1 MPVLSKQIPS
11 PMEHRQISQ
20 IQKVSVIVNPASGGS
35 GVPLRELNEALAP
48 FESTI
53 QVTQTEDDGIR
64 FCREAVSR
72 DADLIIVYGG
82 DGTISQVLNGLEGSG
97 IPLLILRGGTG
108 NLIAD
113 ELSLPIGITESLS
126 LFSGGSAR
134 VRPVDL
140 GMINQ
145 TTCFVLRC
153 GCGLEVKALQETVF
167 EGKSDWGKLAYA
179 GGLWKALSEQE
190 PIDFRIW
197 IDDATEPIEESGIAL
212 TVANAGRIGA
222 GPLLISP
229 NVNMSDGLL
238 DVCLIEKAALKTVM
252 ELISSN
258 LSGGNA
264 PVTNLETPSLIRVQQ
279 AKRIR
284 VETGTTVE
292 FQADGDVIG
301 MTPFEI
307 EVRPAAAWVVVSPE
321 REDGVAS

>member
-1 MPVLSKQIPS
+1 MV
-11 PMEHRQISQ
+11 HRL
-20 IQKVSVIVNPASGGS
+20 VSHIRKIAVIVNPASGGS
-35 GVPLRELNEALAP
+35 EAPLRELNEALSP

-53 QVTQTEDDGIR
+53 QVTQTAGDGIR
-64 FCREAVSR
+64 FCEEAVSNGV
-72 DADLIIVYGG
+72 DLIIVYGG
-82 DGTISQVLNGLEGSG
+82 DGTISQVLDGLGGSG

-113 ELSLPIGITESLS
+113 ELNLPVGIAENLA
-126 LFSGGSAR
+126 LFAGGEVR

-140 GMINQ
+140 GIINQ

-153 GCGLEVKALQETVF
+153 GCGLEVTALQETVY

-179 GGLWKALSEQE
+179 GGLWKALSGQE

-197 IDDATEPIEESGIAL
+197 IDDAAEPIEESGIAL

-222 GPLLISP
+222 GTLQISP

-238 DVCLIEKAALKTVM
+238 DVCLIEKAALKTMM

-258 LSGGNA
+258 LSGSSA
-264 PVTNLETPSLIRVQQ
+264 PEMSLETPSLIRVQQ

-284 VETGTTVE
+284 VETGTPVE

-307 EVRPAAAWVVVSPE
+307 EVRPAAAWVVVSPAP
-321 REDGVAS
+321 EDEETP

>member
-1 MPVLSKQIPS
+1 
-11 PMEHRQISQ
+11 MEHRKFSQ
-20 IQKVSVIVNPASGGS
+20 IQKVAVIVNPASGGS
-35 GVPLRELNEALAP
+35 EPPLRELNEALAP
-48 FESTI
+48 FDSTI
-53 QVTQTEDDGIR
+53 QVTQSAEDGIR

-72 DADLIIVYGG
+72 DVDLLLVYGG
-82 DGTISQVLNGLEGSG
+82 DGTISQVLDGLDGAM

-113 ELSLPIGITESLS
+113 ELDLPAGIPETLA
-126 LFSGGSAR
+126 LFNAAEVWAR
-134 VRPVDL
+134 PIDL
-140 GMINQ
+140 GMINR

-153 GCGLEVKALQETVF
+153 GCGLEVRALHETVS
-167 EGKSDWGKLAYA
+167 EGKSDWGKFAYA

-197 IDDATEPIEESGIAL
+197 IDDAADPIEQSGIAL

-222 GPLLISP
+222 GSLQISP
-229 NVNMSDGLL
+229 NVSMSDGLL

-258 LSGGNA
+258 LSRGDA
-264 PVTNLETPSLIRVQQ
+264 IATSLETPSLIRVQQ

-284 VETGTTVE
+284 VETGIPVE
-292 FQADGDVIG
+292 LQADGDVIG

-307 EVRPAAAWVVVSPE
+307 EVRPAAAWVVVSPPSKDE
-321 REDGVAS
+321 AAQ